1 MHSNDDELYID
12 GVKMPTLKL
21 NGLTY
26 KKEKIWSKNTGRVS
40 NGDMKGDVIA
50 RKFTLS
56 CQWPPLTRSQ
66 LAVIDKAI
74 DPAFIKVEFRD
85 PGTNNKLEKTF
96 YAGTPTYPVYS
107 YAKGV
112 KTYVG
117 IAVDLIQKKKKKNE
131 SKEQRYRCFFK
142 WNRSS
147 QR

>member
-1 MHSNDDELYID
+1 MDDEIYID

-40 NGDMKGDVIA
+40 NGDMKGDVIN
-50 RKFTLS
+50 RKYTLS
-56 CQWPPLTRSQ
+56 CQWPPLTREQ
-66 LAVIDKAI
+66 VALIDKAI
-74 DPAFIKVEFRD
+74 DPAFFEVEFTD
-85 PGTNNKLEKTF
+85 PGGNNRVKKKF

-117 IAVDLIQKKKKKNE
+117 VAVDFIQ
-131 SKEQRYRCFFK
+131 Q
-142 WNRSS
+142 
-147 QR
+147 

>member
-1 MHSNDDELYID
+1 
-12 GVKMPTLKL
+12 
-21 NGLTY
+21 
-26 KKEKIWSKNTGRVS
+26 
-40 NGDMKGDVIA
+40 MKGDVIA

-66 LAVIDKAI
+66 LAVIDTAI

-117 IAVDLIQKKKKKNE
+117 VAVDFDSAVGRTK
-131 SKEQRYRCFFK
+131 
-142 WNRSS
+142 
-147 QR
+147 

>member
-1 MHSNDDELYID
+1 MHNNDDELYID

-66 LAVIDKAI
+66 LAVIDTARI
-74 DPAFIKVEFRD
+74 P
-85 PGTNNKLEKTF
+85 
-96 YAGTPTYPVYS
+96 
-107 YAKGV
+107 
-112 KTYVG
+112 
-117 IAVDLIQKKKKKNE
+117 
-131 SKEQRYRCFFK
+131 
-142 WNRSS
+142 
-147 QR
+147 

>member
-1 MHSNDDELYID
+1 MHNNDDELYID

-112 KTYVG
+112 KT
-117 IAVDLIQKKKKKNE
+117 
-131 SKEQRYRCFFK
+131 
-142 WNRSS
+142 
-147 QR
+147 

>member
-1 MHSNDDELYID
+1 MHNNDDELYID

-66 LAVIDKAI
+66 LAVIDKDI

-117 IAVDLIQKKKKKNE
+117 VAVDLIQ
-131 SKEQRYRCFFK
+131 Q
-142 WNRSS
+142 
-147 QR
+147 